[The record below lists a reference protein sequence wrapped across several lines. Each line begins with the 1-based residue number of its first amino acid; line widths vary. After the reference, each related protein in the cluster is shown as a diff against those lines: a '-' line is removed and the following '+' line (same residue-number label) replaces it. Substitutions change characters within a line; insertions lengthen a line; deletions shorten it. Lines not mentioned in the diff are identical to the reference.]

1 MPELRSKSSNM
12 QENFI
17 IYNEEYV
24 QIRDTL
30 QRLKANTKA
39 KIVFITDLEGHC
51 IASTGEMDDV
61 NLNSISSLIAG
72 SVAAINSIAQMLKID
87 AFNSILNES
96 TQQNLHIS
104 LINDRTMLAVIFDN
118 TSNLGLVRFRVRAA
132 LEELAKVFLTINEK
146 LKKGDNPAATS
157 PFEGVT
163 DEDIDR
169 IFGD

>member
-1 MPELRSKSSNM
+1 M
-12 QENFI
+12 QENFV
-17 IYNEEYV
+17 IYNEEYTL
-24 QIRDTL
+24 IRDIL
-30 QRLKANTKA
+30 QRLKTSTKS

-51 IASTGEMDDV
+51 IASTGELDEV

-72 SVAAINSIAQMLKID
+72 SVAAINSIAQMLRID
-87 AFNSILNES
+87 RFTAILNES
-96 TQQNLHIS
+96 TQESLHIS
-104 LINDRTMLAVIFDN
+104 LINDRTLLIVIFDS

-132 LEELAKVFLTINEK
+132 LDELEKVFLTIQRKIKSSESS
-146 LKKGDNPAATS
+146 PSVS

>member
-1 MPELRSKSSNM
+1 M

-17 IYNEEYV
+17 IYNEEYIL
-24 QIRDTL
+24 IRDIL
-30 QRLKANTKA
+30 QRLKTNTKS

-51 IASTGEMDDV
+51 IASTGEMDDI

-87 AFNSILNES
+87 AFTSVLNES
-96 TQQNLHIS
+96 ARDNLHIS
-104 LINDRTMLAVIFDN
+104 LINDRTMLVVIFDN
-118 TSNLGLVRFRVRAA
+118 TSNLGLVRFRVRAS
-132 LEELAKVFLTINEK
+132 LEELIKVFITINEK
-146 LKKGDNPAATS
+146 LKTASETTAGS

-169 IFGD
+169 IFGE